1 MRRRYRRSLYG
12 HANQYGV
19 FTDLALRWTVPGGVI
34 AYVDANELSGCVRE
48 MAVKTIFVM
57 LYTGA
62 VTDRD
67 RGTRPDQ
74 VNPYDG
80 RPGRPHHRRRR
91 GSLGRRI
98 K

>member
-34 AYVDANELSGCVRE
+34 AYVTPTSFLDCVRE
-48 MAVKTIFVM
+48 MAVKTVFVM

-67 RGTRPDQ
+67 A
-74 VNPYDG
+74 
-80 RPGRPHHRRRR
+80 
-91 GSLGRRI
+91 GSGPT